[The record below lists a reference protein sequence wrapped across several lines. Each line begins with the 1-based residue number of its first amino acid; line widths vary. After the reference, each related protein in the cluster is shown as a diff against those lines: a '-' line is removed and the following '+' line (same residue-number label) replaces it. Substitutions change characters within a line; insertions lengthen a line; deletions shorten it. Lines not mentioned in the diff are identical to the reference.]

1 MTRDDWFP
9 AAERALRRYYDNQRR
24 IAELTASI
32 QANEARL
39 AQIGE
44 DIARAQQ
51 VRVRSASMA
60 VVPGGG
66 DPAKG
71 IDAEVVAILSA
82 IDRLQ
87 DEASRRTMNNIE
99 WQAAIARLRDE
110 NAPLDPVITQL
121 DDEERRV
128 VELRYQAG
136 VSNYDIARQ
145 LVCSEGRVRY
155 LHRQVVIR
163 AARALN
169 LRKQGE

>member
-1 MTRDDWFP
+1 M
-9 AAERALRRYYDNQRR
+9 AA
-24 IAELTASI
+24 
-32 QANEARL
+32 
-39 AQIGE
+39 
-44 DIARAQQ
+44 
-51 VRVRSASMA
+51 
-60 VVPGGG
+60 VPGGG
-66 DPAKG
+66 DPTKG
-71 IDAEVVAILSA
+71 LDAEVVAILTA

-87 DEASRRTMNNIE
+87 SEASRRTLENIE
-99 WQAAIARLRDE
+99 WQAIIARLRDA
-110 NAPLDPVITQL
+110 NAVLGPVIASL

-128 VELRYQAG
+128 VELRYRAG